1 MEQAEVKPQPPFH
14 VTSGS
19 LSKFQPQQV
28 AYMRV
33 MVVGGFQDPW
43 GRHMLAQVQC
53 IDRKLNPTSEAFQ
66 FVEEGNL
73 ISQAELIRIMG
84 ERR

>member
-1 MEQAEVKPQPPFH
+1 MKPNPLFH
-14 VTSGS
+14 APAGS
-19 LSKFQPQQV
+19 LAKFKPTQV

-33 MVVGGFQDPW
+33 MVVCGFQDPW
-43 GRHMLAQVQC
+43 GRHTLAQVQC
-53 IDRKLNPTSEAFQ
+53 IDRDLKPTSEAVQ